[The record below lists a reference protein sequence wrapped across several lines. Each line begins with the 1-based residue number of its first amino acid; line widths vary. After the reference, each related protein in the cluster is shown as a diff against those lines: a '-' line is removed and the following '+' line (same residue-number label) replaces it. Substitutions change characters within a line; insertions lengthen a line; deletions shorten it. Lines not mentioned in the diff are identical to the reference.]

1 MASRNRRYLLALAEL
16 FCAPLSASTHVVHA
30 APQRLSDKPAAGA
43 DPSEYAARRSTLR
56 RVLPSGER
64 VSPHLRHPHTTNP
77 CIHFDTVCA
86 PFAGSGS
93 TLIAAEQTGR
103 NCYCMELDPKYAS
116 VILRRYVE
124 ATGDAVGVTCQRD
137 GQTLSYLGLVKQV
150 DGVS

>member
-1 MASRNRRYLLALAEL
+1 MAYPMTNSTQANAL
-16 FCAPLSASTHVVHA
+16 
-30 APQRLSDKPAAGA
+30 
-43 DPSEYAARRSTLR
+43 
-56 RVLPSGER
+56 VLD
-64 VSPHLRHPHTTNP
+64 L
-77 CIHFDTVCA
+77 
-86 PFAGSGS
+86 FAGSGS